1 MTDAEE
7 LAVLREFAAKTSGT
21 WTCMGDFFVGVTY
34 KGNWMAR
41 RISECKLRGV
51 SYEDGSILAEADSLG
66 PCILAARAKLA
77 AERDAKDAPRL
88 REAIEKKNA
97 ALMKIAGGQLG
108 YGDIYAIAEAAIKET
123 P

>member
-1 MTDAEE
+1 MTDAKE

-66 PCILAARAKLA
+66 PCILAARAKLT

-88 REAIEKKNA
+88 REERDRFKA
-97 ALMKIAGGQLG
+97 ALEKIRDGKILFCEV
-108 YGDIYAIAEAAIKET
+108 YDHIREVLKES